1 MIANLKF
8 RTQLLSGN
16 ALILA
21 LMIAIAVV
29 VYLSINS
36 LLQNFQ
42 WVNHTH
48 EVLAEASS
56 IEAAAVD
63 METGMRGYLLAGKEQ
78 FLDPYKSGKQAF
90 DALIGQLSKTVD
102 DNPAQV
108 QLLAETQETIDQWQ
122 AKVTEPAIELRREIG
137 DAKTMN
143 DMASLVQEAR
153 GKQYFDTFRE
163 QIATFIGREEKL
175 MQERQAKARSATDID
190 ELRQLVAWVDHT
202 YEVIASAQAILASA
216 VDMET
221 GMRGYLLAGRD
232 EFLEPYNSGKA
243 NFYQLVASLSKTVDD
258 NPAQVDLLKE
268 INATITEWINQVVE
282 VQIALRREIGDAKSM
297 DDMARLVGEEKGKV
311 YFDKFREQIKTF
323 KEREEGLMGARMAS
337 LESTSSRAVNVA
349 IFGTL
354 LAVIIGIGI
363 AVLLT
368 RIIMRQLGG
377 EPAVIADVTR
387 RVADGDLAIKFDQ
400 TNLQGVYKD
409 MFAMVE
415 RLRQIVGE
423 VRVGADSLSSASSQV
438 SSTAQALSQGATEQA
453 ASVEETT
460 SSIEQLNG
468 SVQQNTENARVT
480 SGIAKSSADEAGR
493 GGDAVKRTVNAMKEI
508 AGKIGL
514 IEDIAY
520 KTNLLALNAAIEAAR
535 AGEHGKGFTV
545 VAAEVRKLAEN
556 SGVTAQEIN
565 QLATGSVAIAEEAG
579 KLLAQMVPDIV
590 KTADL
595 IEEITAA
602 SSEQAAGIGQIS
614 QAMSQLDKATQQN
627 ASASEEL
634 AATAEELSG
643 QAGQLQQTMAFF
655 RTGSGGSQRAA
666 VRSALHK
673 INADIDKTGDDAG
686 DFSAD
691 SDDFER
697 F

>member
-1 MIANLKF
+1 MLGNLKL
-8 RTQLLSGN
+8 RTQLFSGN

-21 LMIAIAVV
+21 LMIGISIV
-29 VYLSINS
+29 VYTSIKS

-63 METGMRGYLLAGKEQ
+63 METGMRGYLLAGKEG

-90 DALIGQLSKTVD
+90 DALIGKLSKTVD

-108 QLLAETQETIDQWQ
+108 QLLAETKETIDQWQ
-122 AKVTEPAIELRREIG
+122 VNVTEPAIELRREIG

-143 DMASLVQEAR
+143 DMAKLVREAR
-153 GKQYFDTFRE
+153 GKQYFDAFRG
-163 QIATFIGREEKL
+163 QIATFIEREQQL
-175 MQERQAKARSATDID
+175 MQQRQAKARTATDID
-190 ELRQLVAWVDHT
+190 ELRQLAGWVDHT
-202 YEVIASAQAILASA
+202 YEVIASAQAILGAA

-221 GMRGYLLAGRD
+221 GMRGYLLAGKE
-232 EFLEPYNSGKA
+232 EFLEPYTTGKA
-243 NFYQLVASLSKTVDD
+243 NFYELVASLSKTVDD
-258 NPAQVDLLKE
+258 NPAQVTLLEE
-268 INATITEWINQVVE
+268 INTTITDWINNVVE
-282 VQIALRREIGDAKSM
+282 VQINLRREIGDAKTM

-311 YFDKFREQIKTF
+311 FFDKFREQIKTF
-323 KEREEGLMGARMAS
+323 KGREEALMGTRMNS
-337 LESTSSRAVNVA
+337 LETTSARAINTA

-354 LAVIIGIGI
+354 LAVIIGVAI

-368 RIIMRQLGG
+368 RIIMKQLGS
-377 EPAVIADVTR
+377 EPAVIADITR
-387 RVADGDLAIKFDQ
+387 RVADGDLAVKFDE

-423 VRVGADSLSSASSQV
+423 VRVGADNLSSASSEV

-453 ASVEETT
+453 ASVEQTT
-460 SSIEQLNG
+460 ASIEQLNS

-480 SGIAKSSADEAGR
+480 NGIANSSADEARR
-493 GGDAVKRTVNAMKEI
+493 GGEAVKRTVDAMKEI

-556 SGVTAQEIN
+556 SGVTAQQIN
-565 QLATGSVAIAEEAG
+565 QLATGSVSIAEEAG
-579 KLLAQMVPDIV
+579 KLLNHMVPNIV

-602 SSEQAAGIGQIS
+602 SGEQASGIGQIND
-614 QAMSQLDKATQQN
+614 AMSQLDKATQQN
-627 ASASEEL
+627 ASSSEEL

-643 QAGQLQQTMAFF
+643 QASQLQETMAFF
-655 RTGSGGSQRAA
+655 RTEAGSQHATPRT
-666 VRSALHK
+666 ALR
-673 INADIDKTGDDAG
+673 TLT
-686 DFSAD
+686 S
-691 SDDFER
+691 S
-697 F
+697 